1 MDTLIA
7 LIMVHTDF
15 MDRILVSTRRLH
27 LAMVQNDLD
36 LIEFESSNR
45 ERLINIL
52 EQVQFKIEERLN
64 AFFTKES
71 IKEVTPILN
80 AWANDLGLWY
90 EKIGI
95 IDDETTQGLELMKEE
110 TAKEIAVV
118 YRNRENFKGYNLN
131 SLK

>member
-15 MDRILVSTRRLH
+15 MDRILVSTRRLL
-27 LAMVQNDLD
+27 LATNQGDMDSID
-36 LIEFESSNR
+36 FESDNR
-45 ERLINIL
+45 ERMINII
-52 EQVQFKIEERLN
+52 EQVQFTIEERLN
-64 AFFTKES
+64 TFFTKES
-71 IKEVTPILN
+71 IEEVTPILN

-90 EKIGI
+90 EKIGL

-110 TAKEIAVV
+110 TAKEIGAV
-118 YRNRENFKGYNLN
+118 YRNRENFRGYNLN